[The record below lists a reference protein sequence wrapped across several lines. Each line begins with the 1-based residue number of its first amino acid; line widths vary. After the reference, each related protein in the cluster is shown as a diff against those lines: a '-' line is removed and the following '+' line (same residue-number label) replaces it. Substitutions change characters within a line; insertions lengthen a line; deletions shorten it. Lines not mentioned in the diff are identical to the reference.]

1 MAQRPCHKH
10 AQHHRRGRSLR
21 NGRTRPL
28 GHIGL
33 EIGEGGAGSDFEL
46 ADSPV
51 EIEAKC
57 QILVSRTFDDTLVV
71 VVTD

>member
-1 MAQRPCHKH
+1 M
-10 AQHHRRGRSLR
+10 R